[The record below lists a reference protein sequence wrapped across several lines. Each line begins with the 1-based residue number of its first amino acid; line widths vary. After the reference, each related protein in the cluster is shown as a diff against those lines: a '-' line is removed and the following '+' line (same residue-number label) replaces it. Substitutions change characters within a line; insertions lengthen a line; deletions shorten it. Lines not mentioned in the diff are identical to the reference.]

1 MYAKRR
7 IFVCQVA
14 TSSGPSRRRLI
25 HRSAWKVNSRKSA
38 KPRSYAPCFPARG
51 RGVPSP

>member
-14 TSSGPSRRRLI
+14 TSEGERGEIPSMYSGELGRRAV
-25 HRSAWKVNSRKSA
+25 HAVE
-38 KPRSYAPCFPARG
+38 YFHD
-51 RGVPSP
+51 

>member
-14 TSSGPSRRRLI
+14 TSGANFREGQHGEVSRILYFHGLR
-25 HRSAWKVNSRKSA
+25 
-38 KPRSYAPCFPARG
+38 
-51 RGVPSP
+51 